1 LTARLEEAVVAANEL
16 IAAGV
21 YRLVIHAPRMAA
33 AAQPG
38 QFVHLKV
45 NNLTAPLLRRP
56 ISIADTDQ
64 SAGTLDLIYR
74 IVGGGT
80 AFLSGVPVGEHLDCL
95 GPLGKG
101 FALECERPLLV
112 GGGMGLAPLVY
123 LAKALCPRPITVLMG
138 GRTKDE
144 LFWEDV
150 FAPVCD
156 QLRLTTDDG
165 TAGTRGYTVDV
176 LPELIKTG
184 NFDQIYT
191 CGPRPMME
199 QAARIAKQY
208 NIACQV
214 SLEEYMACGLGGCL
228 ACSCAGTDGKR
239 RKVCTE
245 GPVFKAGEV
254 FGGC

>member
-1 LTARLEEAVVAANEL
+1 MAARMEDALVVANEL

-21 YRLVIHAPRMAA
+21 YRLVIHAPQMAA

-56 ISIADTDQ
+56 ISIANADW
-64 SAGTLDLIYR
+64 SSGTIELIYR

-80 AFLSGVPVGEHLDCL
+80 AYLSGVPAGVHLDCL

-101 FALECERPLLV
+101 FVLDCERPLLI

-123 LAKALCPRPITVLMG
+123 LAQALCPRPTTVLMG

-144 LFWEDV
+144 LFWEEV
-150 FAPVCD
+150 FRPVCD
-156 QLRLTTDDG
+156 QLQLTTDDG
-165 TAGTRGYTVDV
+165 TAGTKGYTVDV
-176 LPELIKTG
+176 LPELLRTG
-184 NFDQIYT
+184 HFDRIYT

-199 QAARIAKQY
+199 QVARLASQY
-208 NIACQV
+208 AIACQV
-214 SLEEYMACGLGGCL
+214 SLEEFMACGLGGCL
-228 ACSCAGTDGKR
+228 ACSCAGTDGRR

-245 GPVFKAGEV
+245 GPVFEAGEV
-254 FGGC
+254 FSGC

>member
-1 LTARLEEAVVAANEL
+1 MAAMMEEAVVVVNEY

-21 YRLVIHAPRMAA
+21 YRLIIHAPRMAA

-45 NNLTAPLLRRP
+45 NNLSAPLLRRP
-56 ISIADTDQ
+56 ISIANADW
-64 SAGTLDLIYR
+64 SAGTIELIYR

-80 AFLSGVPVGEHLDCL
+80 AYLSGVPEGESLDCL

-101 FALECERPLLV
+101 FKLECERPLLI

-123 LAKALCPRPITVLMG
+123 LAKTLCPRPITVLMG
-138 GRTKDE
+138 GRTKEE

-156 QLRLTTDDG
+156 QLQLTTDDG
-165 TAGTRGYTVDV
+165 TAGTKGFTVDV
-176 LPELIKTG
+176 LPELIQAG

-199 QAARIAKQY
+199 QVARLANQ
-208 NIACQV
+208 NSIACQV

-228 ACSCAGTDGKR
+228 ACSCAGTDGRR

-245 GPVFKAGEV
+245 GPVFEAGEV